1 MVFFSSDVRDLKM
14 IWQVEKGSAKSYL
27 AGTTHLFPY
36 SFKKSL
42 DRLISSADAI
52 VLEAP
57 VDEANMKKVIDNGLN
72 GEGMPSLYNALDEP
86 TIIKINKELDFAF
99 QRYTPFLSSI
109 NTLSPR
115 NGDWLSSMIKGLRPW
130 MAFFNIWAH
139 YLRKRGWKHIMDV
152 DAFKIAEKRGKG
164 VYYLE
169 SIDDQ
174 IEALN
179 GIPLEKIVRFLKK
192 IDAREE
198 CVEKFVDC
206 YTKGYFVELMSILNS
221 FPMHCPSIIDNRDPV
236 LYEQMKTFLEKGN
249 SIILIGV
256 MHIPGIQ
263 RMLLDDGYKVEKI

>member
-1 MVFFSSDVRDLKM
+1 MVLFRSDVRDLKM
-14 IWQVEKGSAKSYL
+14 IWQVKKGSAKSYL

-72 GEGMPSLYNALDEP
+72 GEGMPSLYNALDEQ

-99 QRYTPFLSSI
+99 QRYTPFLFSI
-109 NTLSPR
+109 NTLSPG
-115 NGDWLSSMIKGLRPW
+115 NIDWLSSMIKGLRPW

-139 YLRKRGWKHIMDV
+139 YLKKRGWKHIMDV

-169 SIDDQ
+169 SIDEQ

-179 GIPLEKIVRFLKK
+179 GIPLEKIVSFLKK

-206 YTKGYFVELMSILNS
+206 YTKGYFVELISILNS

-256 MHIPGIQ
+256 MHMPGIQ
-263 RMLLDDGYKVEKI
+263 RMLLNDGYKVEKI